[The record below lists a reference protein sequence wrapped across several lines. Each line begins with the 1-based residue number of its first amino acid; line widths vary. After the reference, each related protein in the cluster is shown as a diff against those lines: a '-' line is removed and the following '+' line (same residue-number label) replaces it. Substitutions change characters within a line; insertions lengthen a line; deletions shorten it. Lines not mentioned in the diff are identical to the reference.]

1 MKLSRGK
8 QNRPWM
14 VGLGASSLT
23 SLLIGLGIGVDASH
37 GGLSSS
43 NTAAPEPTP
52 APTARGLPNFVA
64 LAKRLKPEVVN
75 ISTTQTA
82 QQLDAPN
89 SFGQR
94 DRFGAASPRE
104 QLKQR
109 SLGSGFIIEPDGL
122 ILTNYHVVDNAEKIT
137 VRLLDGREL
146 AGKVVGKDQKIDIAL
161 VKISARDL
169 PVAPLGDSDQLEV
182 GEWVMA
188 IGNPFGLDNTVTSGI
203 VSAKDRQIGAGPYDH
218 FIQTDASINPGNSG
232 GPLVNLQGEVVGID
246 TAIFSQSGGNIGI
259 GFAIPIN
266 LVKELLPQLKS
277 GGKITRGWLG
287 VSIQG
292 ITPDLAA
299 SLGLDQ
305 AKGALVSSV
314 VQNSPADRAGIKA
327 GDVIVGYEGKEINNA
342 NDLPF
347 LVAGTPVGK
356 TVSLQVFRGNKQTPL
371 TVAIGKMKE
380 EEVIASPSEQDD
392 LGLTVEQ
399 ITPDIAEDLGLE
411 HSRGVVITAV
421 APDGPGDEAG
431 FQPGDIIRE
440 INRQPVKDLSDYR
453 KIIATA
459 KQNRNILFLV
469 QREDNTMFLALRKE
483 E

>member
-1 MKLSRGK
+1 MKLSRDK

-14 VGLGASSLT
+14 VGLAASSLI
-23 SLLIGLGIGVDASH
+23 SLLIGLGISVNASH
-37 GGLSSS
+37 GGFSSG
-43 NTAAPEPTP
+43 NTAAQEPNP
-52 APTARGLPNFVA
+52 ATTARGLPDFVA

-82 QQLDAPN
+82 EQPDAPN
-89 SFGQR
+89 PFGQR
-94 DRFGAASPRE
+94 DRFSAPSPRE
-104 QLKQR
+104 QFKQR

-122 ILTNYHVVDNAEKIT
+122 ILTNFHVVDNAETIT

-146 AGKVVGKDQKIDIAL
+146 AGKVVGKDQKTDIAL

-169 PVAPLGDSDQLEV
+169 PVAPLADSDRLEV

-232 GPLVNLQGEVVGID
+232 GPLVNLEGEVVGIN

-266 LVKELLPQLKS
+266 LVKDLLPQLKT

-299 SLGLDQ
+299 SLGLAQ

-314 VQNSPADRAGIKA
+314 VQNSPADQAGIRT
-327 GDVIVGYEGKEINNA
+327 GDVIVGYAGKSINNA
-342 NDLPF
+342 SDLPF

-356 TVSLQVFRGNKQTPL
+356 TVSLQVFRGNQETPV
-371 TVAIGKMKE
+371 TVAIGRMKE
-380 EEVIASPSEQDD
+380 EEVIASPTEKDD

-411 HSRGVVITAV
+411 QTHGVVITAV
-421 APDGPGDEAG
+421 APDGLGDEAG
-431 FQPGDIIRE
+431 FQPGDIVRE
-440 INRQPVKDLSDYR
+440 INRQPVRNLSDYR
-453 KIIATA
+453 NIMASGTQSKS
-459 KQNRNILFLV
+459 ILFLV
-469 QREDNTMFLALRKE
+469 QREDSTIFLALRKE